1 MNDYFV
7 HENYKNDDRLRQ
19 KFNAFVQTVFPG
31 ADFETWYQKGFW
43 LDDYVPFSIV
53 MDDKIVSNV
62 SITRMNIIID
72 HTELRGIQFGTVG
85 TIPEYR
91 KKGLS
96 RYLMQYVLDKVEK
109 SADFL
114 FLFANENV
122 LDFYP
127 KFGFDKY
134 LEVIFKLEAKIP
146 KPNYLARKLNIDS
159 ISDFAIIK
167 RLIGERLI
175 LSKLFG
181 ACNYGFITF
190 WHILNLFPN
199 NIYYI
204 EDEDAILII
213 SKRNGCLHIYDVIYS
228 KEIDINT
235 AIPKVIEGDEIKT
248 IRYYFS
254 PDQMHFK
261 YDSVE
266 KDFDSP
272 LFVRGKFPIADMNF
286 KFPATAQT

>member
-1 MNDYFV
+1 MNDFV
-7 HENYKNDDRLRQ
+7 VYENYKNDDRLRQ
-19 KFNAFVQTVFPG
+19 KFNGFVQTVFPG

-43 LDDYVPFSIV
+43 LDNYIPFSII

-96 RYLMQYVLDKVEK
+96 RYLMQYVLSKVEK

-114 FLFANENV
+114 FLFANEDV

-134 LEVIFKLEAKIP
+134 SEIIFKLEHEIP
-146 KPNYLARKLNIDS
+146 KADYSARKLDIDS
-159 ISDFAIIK
+159 MEDFDIIK
-167 RLIGERLI
+167 RLIGERLT
-175 LSKLFG
+175 LSKIFG
-181 ACNYGFITF
+181 AHDYGFITF
-190 WHILNLFPN
+190 WHILNLFPKN
-199 NIYYI
+199 LYYL

-228 KEIDINT
+228 REIDINT
-235 AIPKVIEGDEIKT
+235 AISKVIEGDEIEA

-254 PDQMHFK
+254 PDQLHFK
-261 YDSVE
+261 YDSVAE
-266 KDFDSP
+266 DIDSP

-286 KFPATAQT
+286 KFPTTAQT